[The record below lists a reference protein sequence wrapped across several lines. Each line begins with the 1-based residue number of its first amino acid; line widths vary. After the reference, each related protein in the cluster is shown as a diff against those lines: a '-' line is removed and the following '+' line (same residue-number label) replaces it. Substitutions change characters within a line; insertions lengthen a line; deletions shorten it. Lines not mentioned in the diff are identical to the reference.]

1 MTMDNVDKKMVSLLL
16 KDGRRSLSEIG
27 DILGMS
33 HVAVSKRLHKLTDK
47 GTVRITAGINT
58 HDLDLKVLF
67 LALETESNEVTEH
80 LIEKYKDCP
89 RIVTLTP
96 VTGRYNLFAVM
107 VAEDMYSLEAI
118 LGTCS
123 MRTEEG
129 IRRSE
134 TWFGTSYVLPE
145 YVRLDLAP
153 EKKGGNVTPCSRNC
167 KKCKSFE
174 NGRCVGCPTA
184 DVYKGTLWVSPMTK
198 SRRSA
203 SRETS

>member
-1 MTMDNVDKKMVSLLL
+1 MTMDNVDKRMVSLLL
-16 KDGRRSLSEIG
+16 EDGRRSLTEIG

-33 HVAVSKRLHKLTDK
+33 HVAVSKRLHKLTNQ
-47 GTVRITAGINT
+47 GTVRVTAGIST
-58 HDLDLKVLF
+58 RDLDLKVLF
-67 LALETESNEVTEH
+67 LALETESNKVTEH
-80 LIEKYKDCP
+80 LIEKYRDCP

-107 VAEDMYSLEAI
+107 IAEDMYSLQAI

-134 TWFGTSYVLPE
+134 IWFGTSYVLPE
-145 YVRLDLAP
+145 YISIDLAP
-153 EKKGGNVTPCSRNC
+153 EKKGGNVTPCFRNC
-167 KKCKSFE
+167 KECKGYE
-174 NGRCVGCPTA
+174 GNRCVGCPTA
-184 DVYKGTLWVSPMTK
+184 DVYKGTLWVSPLTK

-203 SRETS
+203 SRNKT